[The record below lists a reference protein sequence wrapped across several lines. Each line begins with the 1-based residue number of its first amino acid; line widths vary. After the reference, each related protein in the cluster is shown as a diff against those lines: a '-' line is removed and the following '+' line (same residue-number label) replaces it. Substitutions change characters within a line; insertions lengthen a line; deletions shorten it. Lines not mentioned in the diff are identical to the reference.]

1 MTQARSRRQ
10 LELKEGWVKAGARVS
25 TQQSSEGII
34 SHTGE
39 APCWW
44 PGNLQRRSFSPR
56 FHRPLRCLQTPE
68 CLLKSANVQV
78 GEALA
83 KAGGH
88 LDTVCTVSH
97 GPRACHEPRTP
108 SVVDAVFVEPLARP
122 GQIASQGDREA
133 AELTGDSRCSVCVA
147 LN

>member
-10 LELKEGWVKAGARVS
+10 LESKEGWVKAGARVS

-56 FHRPLRCLQTPE
+56 FHRPLRCLQTPGR
-68 CLLKSANVQV
+68 LLKSANVQ
-78 GEALA
+78 LRQ
-83 KAGGH
+83 
-88 LDTVCTVSH
+88 
-97 GPRACHEPRTP
+97 PQQ
-108 SVVDAVFVEPLARP
+108 PLADRRRQRRVVGLGG
-122 GQIASQGDREA
+122 GQRLLERLAG
-133 AELTGDSRCSVCVA
+133 
-147 LN
+147 